1 MHPVRAQLLLL
12 DCHSTRADNS
22 SRANSGRFF
31 IQNAI
36 ITFVKLSV
44 AGDHAGYALK
54 KILAEQ
60 LRSEGHE
67 VLDLGAFDETRSD
80 YPDWA
85 KALGLAIRAGK
96 SERGILLCGSG
107 AGASIAANKMRGI
120 RASVCHDH
128 YSAHQAV
135 EHDDMNVL
143 VLGARVIGQTTALD
157 CAHAFIGATYLGTQP
172 YAERLDKVRQLED
185 EM

>member
-1 MHPVRAQLLLL
+1 MKVAL
-12 DCHSTRADNS
+12 
-22 SRANSGRFF
+22 
-31 IQNAI
+31 
-36 ITFVKLSV
+36 
-44 AGDHAGYALK
+44 AGDHAGFTLK
-54 KILAEQ
+54 QTIVDQ
-60 LRSEGHE
+60 LRAEGHE
-67 VLDLGAFDETRSD
+67 VLDLGAYNDTRSD

-85 KALGLAIRAGK
+85 KALGQAIRAGQAQ
-96 SERGILLCGSG
+96 RGILLCGSG

-135 EHDDMNVL
+135 EHDDMNIL

-157 CAHAFIGATYLGTQP
+157 LVHSFLGATYLGTQP
-172 YAERLDKVRQLED
+172 YAERLDKVRKMED